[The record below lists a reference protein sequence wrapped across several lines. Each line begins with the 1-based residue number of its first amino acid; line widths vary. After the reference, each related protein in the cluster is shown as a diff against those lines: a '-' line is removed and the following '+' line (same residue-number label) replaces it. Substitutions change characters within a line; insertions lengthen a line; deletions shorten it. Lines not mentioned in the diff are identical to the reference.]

1 MAKQSFQEWREEQRE
16 LYTGGSSAGNSQ
28 SSNTGSTGGTSG
40 KQDFQA
46 WREEQRQKYTGGS
59 GQNTSAASGK
69 TSGTWK
75 FGWQKGKM
83 PKGFVQNTLTFTSGI
98 KPVDTRPRAVAQMRA
113 PFEYAAQQRQK
124 EEEIADLNQ
133 KYKQAYIDYN
143 KARRAVEAAGKGR
156 GTANYTTAKNKM
168 DEADALVEAYKK
180 RVEEAGGTLWTPT
193 DWRGTVKWSA
203 RAGLTSADNGIAKGL
218 DWAFGGFADELRT
231 LAGVTAN
238 DISPSL
244 ADDAAEIVTKAGRV
258 INPNYT
264 YGDDNFL
271 RQYIEE
277 GNRRINLQHEEAARA
292 ASDSKAAQTVGKYTE
307 MVMNSLPMSAMA
319 LLSGGTSAA
328 AQATTEA
335 LQAAS
340 TLANSSRAA
349 QIVTPILKA
358 TADMATD
365 PNWGFTFMSV
375 VGDSY
380 ENALE
385 DGASEEQA
393 SLYAIL
399 NAAYNAT
406 TEIGGTDDMW
416 GGLQKLP
423 KNIRDA
429 LERADNS
436 VLLQIVKGIPSEMS
450 EEIIQGIGESG
461 LKSIYKDVPLYSTT
475 DEGAMINPNRM
486 KEEAIG
492 AAVVSA
498 VLGGGQTAATA
509 GAYAIENNR
518 SQRRYRDS
526 VAEVYGGSAADLVES
541 GLESA
546 PGTRSRVLA
555 EEYKAKLDNG
565 ESLAPRELT
574 NLLEANEEAIRT
586 ENEAESGGTTETA
599 ERAPAQEARPGI
611 LERARAAREQRK
623 AAEAQ
628 ATEEY
633 NAAVWQYYEEHE
645 FESLPK
651 ELDDMGKWVKN
662 RTKAILEEAAA
673 APQTSAQSTQEAAEQ
688 AQGTQTQAAAQEA
701 APTQQEAQTAQY
713 PQGTRR
719 PGGVLEAIYNGEVG
733 QIKAIVQ
740 NGDKFTARVQMPD
753 GRTRDVTEDRLTF
766 DAGTQRM
773 LDSVR
778 PYEYGDEML
787 LSYRPED
794 NGGDFDTYVQA
805 YTTAADIYGKQTAVT
820 AEQAYESSRR
830 NGGAGNVLTREQ
842 FMKAFN
848 TGRSSKDAR
857 IQNSAARQRGE
868 GKVYFGQDVEV
879 GGERYKAASE
889 DMVSS
894 AELDVIKTLA
904 KITGTDVVFYQS
916 EADMSGRYKGA
927 NGFMRNGTM
936 YIDVNAGANMTTEES
951 AVLLTAAH
959 ELTHYLRANNAEGYA
974 QLRDFVTRHLIE
986 DGADIEALA
995 EQKAARENG
1004 LLSMDEAVEEVIAD
1018 SCEMMLRD
1026 TRLPEIMAKEN
1037 PGLYE
1042 QIREWITNFVEKLRK
1057 AFTGIEARHEEARAM
1072 MQYAEEMQQIWDNA
1086 LAGAVRN
1093 TEAATENGTAAPNNG
1108 TAAASGNARMS
1119 VREINGSK
1127 VAWIDEDITKLKPKD
1142 ISMENYIREYIGNKI
1157 TENGTYLATLPDSGM
1172 SVYAETKGRTPA
1184 SKYGL
1189 ADEYVRS
1196 TYTQWAKSNSKNA
1209 FKAKMK
1215 AAGVLDDLISIA
1227 SGRKW
1232 ERTKHTENKDAPYG
1246 VYNYDSTFAFPVYDN
1261 KGDIKNVRS
1270 YDCRLVILN
1279 ASDGK
1284 KYLYDVTGVKENTA
1298 KANDFLLAERQ
1309 RAANTAARQSGV
1321 STGSI
1326 SRDNENGNTKFS
1338 MRERDDAAD
1347 VKTAEKYFGT
1357 TYKMAEAG
1365 YLLRDGKLL
1374 DMSGRHEGAPGGYRT
1389 VDHRDITDAFD
1400 GDYGDGSY
1408 SGGMVQFMQAGNIR
1422 LSPESGGINL
1432 STKPN
1437 AKQLDVLDRY
1447 ISSFRGE
1454 VTLDIDNANGDTV
1467 VSIEYPKR
1475 TYSKRIINDI
1485 NEYFDKGI
1493 IPAQPSDL
1501 GQFRYSMR
1509 DVAADDT
1516 ADERRGR
1523 QESYAELRRQNE
1535 ELKRRVEYFRGQTR
1549 TTKEATVRKADTD
1562 ALARRL
1568 TEELHNT
1575 DAEDTVKEELKRM
1588 GDYIVQT
1595 DGRELSYA
1603 ELKDWAAAIADH
1615 ILSGSET
1622 EIESGMEDARREL
1635 LDYLKAN
1642 KLKVN
1647 EREML
1652 DLPEGWKRQHRRIR
1666 FSKDGLPIDTAWME
1680 LQEKFGEGAFP
1691 SSITSQSDM
1700 LFHIADMERAWQ
1712 PVRGNP
1718 FENYMGEMRET
1729 VAQDI
1734 LDTMLSD
1741 EIRQTAKT
1749 AADRARDRMNKAVAE
1764 ERTRYND
1771 MRSRMQ
1777 ERIQQVYQEGVARKQ
1792 EAVAKEKAAK
1802 WKKVEQ
1808 TRNYYQQ
1815 MMQNA
1820 QQRRRENAG
1829 IKKYK
1834 DSVTATATMLTDWM
1848 LKNSAKEHVPEVLK
1862 KTVGD
1867 FLTTIDF
1874 TSRQQLRGGEETT
1887 NDRKFAAKL
1896 SALRDVLENQQKYM
1910 SGADTE
1916 SALDVYI
1923 DMPSDMLEQV
1933 KEFIR
1938 IANKYGESGST
1949 FTVNDMT
1956 AEELRHLDTLL
1967 TVLSTTVKKT
1977 NQLMAN
1983 SRYGSVRQAAQ
1994 SSIEELGKLGK
2005 QGKAAKTGLA
2015 AFGFW
2020 DNTTPFY
2027 AFQRFGD
2034 GGKAIF
2040 EGISKGWEQMAF
2052 NAKKIIDFTENL
2064 YTAKEAR
2071 TWREETH
2078 KVEFENGDKITIT
2091 TAQLMS
2097 LHCLRKRAQAI
2108 GHLYGGG
2115 LRVGNIG
2122 KGLNEIAQTEH
2133 FKPNSADLD
2142 MLDSILTERQK
2153 EVADALQQ
2161 FMVDT
2166 CGEWGNEVSMKRFG
2180 YRGFGEKNYFPIQ
2193 TDSNDRPAVD
2203 PDAKAND
2210 MFRLLNLS
2218 ATKALT
2224 INANNA
2230 LVVSD
2235 IFEVFTDHASD
2246 MAKYNALALPILDA
2260 LKWYNYK
2267 ERTNVNGL
2275 VYTDTVQR
2283 SVETAYGRTAQ
2294 KYVVTLLK
2302 DLNGKHEGGTS
2313 RSDAVTKRMVSNYK
2327 AAAVGA
2333 NLRVAIQQPTA
2344 YVRAAQEI
2352 DAKYLAAALKPGS
2365 GKQSSKEM
2373 NKYSGIATWKGLGFV
2388 STDIGR
2394 SMRSQIM
2401 HDESLA
2407 DVAKE
2412 KAMFFAEK
2420 GDAVTWAAL
2429 WRACKMETADRTKL
2443 HGDEL
2448 CKATAERFREV
2459 ILKTQVVDATI
2470 TRSHNMRNQGILA
2483 NITTSFMAEPT
2494 LSYNILLNAYADYRA
2509 DMRKA
2514 GGSSKQKAAIAWQ
2527 KNKGAIVKSMAVF
2540 IASSAATVLA
2550 ASLWDAVRDDDD
2562 YETFAQKL
2570 QQALFGEEGNW
2581 MEGNLMQ
2588 ELLIYNKIPVIK
2600 DIAAIFRGE
2609 DVSRMDMQAITNLK
2623 KAWDIDVKMLSMAL
2637 GAKDGEKAVSYNG
2650 QLTAYGVL
2658 AANLRAVSQLSGLPF
2673 YNAMRDT
2680 VALYNTVVAPFS
2692 GVTVQSYRPT
2702 SRAAIKSS
2710 YLNGFMSDEDA
2721 MAELVKQGVA
2731 DDADQAFWIINDW
2744 NGAGSSSDKLE
2755 ELYAAV
2761 KAEDTES
2768 YDALMQ
2774 ELTEHGVFKSKIQ
2787 NNVKNQVRDWY
2798 QGSDTERASISKQEA
2813 LALLQK
2819 YGGKAERD
2827 AEVAVEQW
2835 TCEKVTGIAYGSIDD
2850 EFINGNISESRALEL
2865 QAKYGYGDTSKQTAA
2880 EIAANKELAQ
2890 AKVMQWKF
2898 EKDTGINAGGDSFTG
2913 IRDAYNAGRISKE
2926 EVYEYRIKYAGDTP
2940 EKAENTA
2947 YRYEWIGGEEAMKS
2961 ITGEQ
2966 ARRYDKYVTGSGI
2979 SKLDYWN
2986 IINGHSA
2993 STFKSDYDSKGK
3005 VIANS
3010 KRAKLWEYIDSLSLA
3025 PEQKDKIAMV
3035 YFDDVGTK
3043 SWAKLEEA
3051 PWNNG
3056 R

>member
-1 MAKQSFQEWREEQRE
+1 MAKQSFQEWREEQKQ

-69 TSGTWK
+69 TSGTEK
-75 FGWQKGKM
+75 FGWQKGNM
-83 PKGFVQNTLTFTSGI
+83 PKGFVQNPLTFTSGI

-193 DWRGTVKWSA
+193 DWRDTVKWST
-203 RAGLTSADNGIAKGL
+203 RAGLTSADNAIAKGL

-509 GAYAIENNR
+509 GAYAIENGR
-518 SQRRYRDS
+518 AQRRYRDS

-565 ESLAPRELT
+565 ESLTPRELAG
-574 NLLEANEEAIRT
+574 LIEANEEAIRA
-586 ENEAESGGTTETA
+586 ENEGASGGTTETA
-599 ERAPAQEARPGI
+599 ERAPTR
-611 LERARAAREQRK
+611 
-623 AAEAQ
+623 
-628 ATEEY
+628 
-633 NAAVWQYYEEHE
+633 
-645 FESLPK
+645 
-651 ELDDMGKWVKN
+651 
-662 RTKAILEEAAA
+662 
-673 APQTSAQSTQEAAEQ
+673 
-688 AQGTQTQAAAQEA
+688 EA
-701 APTQQEAQTAQY
+701 APTQQEAQTAQYPQGTRPTQGTQY

-740 NGDKFTARVQMPD
+740 HGDKFTARVQMPD
-753 GRTRDVTEDRLTF
+753 GRTRDLTEDKLTF
-766 DAGTQRM
+766 DAETQRM

-794 NGGDFDTYVQA
+794 NGGNFDTYVQA

-857 IQNSAARQRGE
+857 IQNSAARRRGE
-868 GKVYFGQDVEV
+868 GKVYFGQDVDV

-904 KITGTDVVFYQS
+904 KVTGTDVVFYQS
-916 EADMSGRYKGA
+916 EADMSGRYRGA

-959 ELTHYLRANNAEGYA
+959 ELTHYLRENNAEGYA

-1026 TRLPEIMAKEN
+1026 TTLPEIMAKEK
-1037 PGLYE
+1037 PGLYK
-1042 QIREWITNFVEKLRK
+1042 QIREWIANFAEKLRK
-1057 AFTGIEARHEEARAM
+1057 AFTGVEARHEEARAM

-1086 LAGAVRN
+1086 LAGAMRN
-1093 TEAATENGTAAPNNG
+1093 AET
-1108 TAAASGNARMS
+1108 ASGNETVGENTRQS
-1119 VREINGSK
+1119 IREIGDTGKYYVKADRQVLFGNDPESWGEQLTRYINKEIRKGRDVLLTAADGEVIKLTATTAEKGAFRNMWYDRNGRPHRLSDAEYETKLNAEAHIDEIVKTSEDRHKGRPNTPDENNLHGDMAKDGWRYREAYFMDHDGKYYGLTLSVAYGRDGK
-1127 VAWIDEDITKLKPKD
+1127 VAYNIANIKERSFPQIYGSSNPRTGAQGGETSL
-1142 ISMENYIREYIGNKI
+1142 RETI
-1157 TENGTYLATLPDSGM
+1157 PQSG
-1172 SVYAETKGRTPA
+1172 E
-1184 SKYGL
+1184 
-1189 ADEYVRS
+1189 
-1196 TYTQWAKSNSKNA
+1196 KSN
-1209 FKAKMK
+1209 
-1215 AAGVLDDLISIA
+1215 
-1227 SGRKW
+1227 
-1232 ERTKHTENKDAPYG
+1232 P
-1246 VYNYDSTFAFPVYDN
+1246 
-1261 KGDIKNVRS
+1261 
-1270 YDCRLVILN
+1270 
-1279 ASDGK
+1279 
-1284 KYLYDVTGVKENTA
+1284 
-1298 KANDFLLAERQ
+1298 
-1309 RAANTAARQSGV
+1309 
-1321 STGSI
+1321 
-1326 SRDNENGNTKFS
+1326 KFS
-1338 MRERDDAAD
+1338 MRDKEYTTAVESGNTEDAQRLVDEAAEEALENSEARLTDRGEFRMGAGELATVYHATYNDFTVFDRARLGENTDAYASDESTAATAHLGFWFNTQPLSQSASYAGGKDVKAYLNAENIYNAHSLEQLTGEIEQQWDEELTPEENAEAYVDGLRAQGYDGIVLRDEEFGGTSFVVFDPEQIKSAEAITYDDA
-1347 VKTAEKYFGT
+1347 
-1357 TYKMAEAG
+1357 
-1365 YLLRDGKLL
+1365 
-1374 DMSGRHEGAPGGYRT
+1374 
-1389 VDHRDITDAFD
+1389 
-1400 GDYGDGSY
+1400 
-1408 SGGMVQFMQAGNIR
+1408 GNVIP
-1422 LSPESGGINL
+1422 LSERFNSR
-1432 STKPN
+1432 S
-1437 AKQLDVLDRY
+1437 
-1447 ISSFRGE
+1447 
-1454 VTLDIDNANGDTV
+1454 
-1467 VSIEYPKR
+1467 
-1475 TYSKRIINDI
+1475 NDI
-1485 NEYFDKGI
+1485 
-1493 IPAQPSDL
+1493 
-1501 GQFRYSMR
+1501 RYSMR

-1549 TTKEATVRKADTD
+1549 TTKEATVRKADTN
-1562 ALARRL
+1562 AFARRL
-1568 TEELHNT
+1568 TEELHNK
-1575 DAEDTVKEELKRM
+1575 DAADTVKEELKRM

-1615 ILSGSET
+1615 ILSGSEA

-1652 DLPEGWKRQHRRIR
+1652 DLPKGWKREHRRIR
-1666 FSKDGLPIDTAWME
+1666 FGKDGLPIDTAWME

-1691 SSITSQSDM
+1691 STITSQSDM
-1700 LFHIADMERAWQ
+1700 LEHIADIERAWQ

-1815 MMQNA
+1815 MMQKA

-1874 TSRQQLRGGEETT
+1874 TSRQQLRGGEETP
-1887 NDRKFAAKL
+1887 NDKKFAAKL

-1949 FTVNDMT
+1949 FTANDMT

-2052 NAKKIIDFTENL
+2052 NAKKIIDFTEDL

-2078 KVEFENGDKITIT
+2078 EVEFENGDKFTIT

-2412 KAMFFAEK
+2412 KAMFFAQK

-2600 DIAAIFRGE
+2600 DVAAIFRGE

-2744 NGAGSSSDKLE
+2744 NGDGSSSDKLE

-2787 NNVKNQVRDWY
+2787 NNVKNQVREWY

-2986 IINGHSA
+2986 TINGHSA
-2993 STFKSDYDSKGK
+2993 STFKADYDSKGK

-3010 KRAKLWEYIDSLSLA
+3010 KRAKLWEYIDSLSLT